1 MPVRATA
8 LRLRLRLLA
17 FALVLAAA
25 ATSVAGG
32 SSFFFKE
39 EHVTGGA
46 LDLVWDPGFGLSN
59 RMQPLTL
66 TPEHPAYANPSG
78 DHTVALAQSSAAP
91 DSGGIILT
99 ATSNEGIPD
108 YLWEAWVFTGDGN
121 SRRGLV
127 VRAQP
132 SNGFASHYQFV
143 VNQGLFQFLFRRLDN
158 SAPTVLRSWFASDFP
173 AGPPAPNTWH
183 KMKVEAVGDRFRCWW
198 DDFEVTSIGSLGPI
212 VDATYPNGYVGVYNF
227 RFDVGNIPFLTDDL
241 ILTDY
246 IKTPAATASFGAV
259 KRRWAN

>member
-8 LRLRLRLLA
+8 LRLRSFVL
-17 FALVLAAA
+17 ALVLVAASA
-25 ATSVAGG
+25 AFVGADRFD
-32 SSFFFKE
+32 FFRE
-39 EHVTGGA
+39 EHVTDGR
-46 LDLVWDPGFGLSN
+46 LDLVWEPGFGLSN

-66 TPEHPAYANPSG
+66 APEHPAYANPSG

-99 ATSNEGIPD
+99 AISNEGIPD

-132 SNGFASHYQFV
+132 GNGFASHYQFV
-143 VNQGLFQFLFRRLDN
+143 VNMGLFQFLFRRLDN
-158 SAPTVLRSWFASDFP
+158 SAPVTLRTWFASDFP
-173 AGPPAPNTWH
+173 GGPPAPNTWH
-183 KMKVEAVGDRFRCWW
+183 KMKVEAVADSFKCYW
-198 DDFEVTSIGSLGPI
+198 DDFEVTSIGGGA
-212 VDATYPNGYVGVYNF
+212 VHDATYPNGYVGVYNF

-241 ILTDY
+241 TLTDY
-246 IKTPAATASFGAV
+246 IKTPAATTSLGAV
-259 KRRWAN
+259 KRRWSN